1 MINALL
7 LTAWAKHADGFIA
20 ELAKHKIQV
29 TRVEGLR
36 FRGPLTEYRAVV
48 LLDNATTEAE
58 RGYFKKAAHA
68 AGVALITLPAEK
80 ARWGRL
86 IAEHHLTDEEI
97 EIVYVN
103 PLPEKPA
110 PETHTAPEA
119 EPAPA
124 PAPAPMLFGDWLRSS
139 RGNTSQKD
147 AAAVLGISAGHLCN
161 LEYDRAPLS
170 PSLLAKIHDLYGKPP
185 AHVGSPRIGAEQRPP
200 SLTLPVAAPVEVV
213 PPPVPAAPEKP
224 ANGHHVVAP
233 ASSLTGLRRAARAL
247 GMTDEMVVRVGD
259 DTTTI
264 QIGVHAWSGADPD
277 AAIAVARRDLDARLR
292 QARARLEEQLQQTR
306 AALDAIGGAL

>member
-7 LTAWAKHADGFIA
+7 LTAWAKHADGFVA
-20 ELAKHKIQV
+20 ELAKHKIRV

-124 PAPAPMLFGDWLRSS
+124 PAPMSFGDWLRSS
-139 RGNTSQKD
+139 RGHTAQKD
-147 AAAVLGISAGHLCN
+147 AASVLGISAGHLCN

-170 PSLLAKIHDLYGKPP
+170 PSLLAKIHDLYGTPP
-185 AHVGSPRIGAEQRPP
+185 ANVSSPRIGAEPRPP
-200 SLTLPVAAPVEVV
+200 SLPLPV
-213 PPPVPAAPEKP
+213 AAPEKP

-247 GMTDEMVVRVGD
+247 GMTDEVLVRVGD

-277 AAIAVARRDLDARLR
+277 AAIAAARRDLDARLR